1 MGENKFDKQVFNV
14 VYDLIPFISALFDDE
29 GCVGIGD
36 RNNYLYVKMGDN
48 FKLPYNVG
56 DPLVPEVKRTIEA
69 DKMLVQEVPTSVV
82 PTGAK
87 CYSFPLKEDDEVV
100 GLLAIAVPLG
110 NRNKLKSIIEDLSKL
125 IDNMTNG
132 ITESTKEIQNLA
144 VMNGELLEKA
154 NKTSEN
160 AKDTDEI
167 VGIIQ
172 SISSQTNLLGLNASI
187 EAARA
192 GELGKGFSVVAEEI
206 RKLSNTSK
214 ESINKIDTIIKE
226 MSEGVVGIDTGLKK
240 INEVSQAQKE
250 ALEEIEA
257 SLSGINETV
266 KELSILA
273 EKVL

>member
-1 MGENKFDKQVFNV
+1 MVENKFEKQVFNI
-14 VYDLIPFISALFDDE
+14 VYDLIPFISTLFNDE
-29 GCVGIGD
+29 GCVGIAD
-36 RNNYLYVKMGDN
+36 KENYLYVKMGKN
-48 FKLPYNVG
+48 FILPYNAG
-56 DPLVPEVKRTIEA
+56 DPLVPEVKKTIE
-69 DKMLVQEVPTSVV
+69 LNRILIQEVPTSVV

-87 CYSFPLKEDDEVV
+87 CYSFPLTENNEVV
-100 GLLAIAVPLG
+100 GLLAIAIPLG

-125 IDNMTNG
+125 IGNMTNG

-154 NKTSEN
+154 NKTTEN

-192 GELGKGFSVVAEEI
+192 GDLGKGFSVVAEEI

-214 ESINKIDTIIKE
+214 ESINKIDSIIKE

-240 INEVSQAQKE
+240 INEVSQSQKE

-257 SLSGINETV
+257 SLSGINETI

-273 EKVL
+273 ENIL

>member
-1 MGENKFDKQVFNV
+1 MVENKFEKQVLNV

-29 GCVGIGD
+29 GCVGIAD
-36 RNNYLYVKMGDN
+36 REKYLYVKMGKN
-48 FKLPYNVG
+48 FTLPYNEG
-56 DPLVPEVKRTIEA
+56 DPLVPEVKRTIESN
-69 DKMLVQEVPTSVV
+69 KMLIQEVPTSVV

-87 CYSFPLKEDDEVV
+87 CYSFPLTEDNEVV

-125 IDNMTNG
+125 INNMTNG
-132 ITESTKEIQNLA
+132 ITESTKEIQSLA

-154 NKTSEN
+154 NKTTEN

-192 GELGKGFSVVAEEI
+192 GDLGKGFSVVAEEI